1 MNRLEIEAASIS
13 HNERKDC
20 TVVAMA
26 LALDLDYKTV
36 HSAMAIAG
44 RKHGKACNFSVIGP
58 KAAADLGFLMET
70 MPDYKYSAK
79 TVLTAERDRKLAKGR
94 YIIKMRRHVAA
105 LIDGKVVDHTQGRRK
120 IINRIYTF
128 TPMARAVAKAISI
141 PAHDWLAVPHQ
152 MELI

>member
-44 RKHGKACNFSVIGP
+44 RKHGKACNFSVIGR

-70 MPDYKYSAK
+70 LLDYSAK
-79 TVLTAERDRKLAKGR
+79 TMITAERDPKLAKGR
-94 YIIKMRRHVAA
+94 YIIQIRRHVAA
-105 LIDGKVVDHTQGRRK
+105 LIDGKVIDWSQGRRK

-141 PAHDWLAVPHQ
+141 PAHDWLAIPVQ
-152 MELI
+152 TALNL